1 METGKTYEWQAG
13 KGYLIALLVQAIGP
27 GQDSDTSVTSQT
39 VFYLLFAGV
48 MGFFMQT
55 GFAMLAAGSVRQ
67 KNVMNIIL
75 KSILDDCGGALGFW
89 SVGYAQLCEGA
100 DSSQEP
106 SNIGF
111 FSFSGGSLFSSFF
124 QSALFASTAFPFLL
138 MITGFVYPVVVYS
151 VEATSNEEGEF
162 KLDIAMNI
170 GQPDEADENEDVPN
184 EVVEY
189 IQEKLNAIFTEVTR
203 ILILFHPEASLK
215 GPTFALL

>member
-100 DSSQEP
+100 DSSQEH

-111 FSFSGGSLFSSFF
+111 CFLGGSLFSWGR
-124 QSALFASTAFPFLL
+124 ALFTSPALL
-138 MITGFVYPVVVYS
+138 FVKVTRDVYPVAVYS
-151 VEATSNEEGEF
+151 VEATSDEEGEF

-189 IQEKLNAIFTEVTR
+189 IQEKLNAIFTEVIR
-203 ILILFHPEASLK
+203 ILIVFYPVAIYK
-215 GPTFALL
+215 GNTFALL